1 MLFLIQWWTGVVTNQ
16 QGMVVVALQTKAFSL
31 RALTLALTDHPPPV
45 VRESIW
51 AGRDLMFSG
60 HTLVLFSFARCPIT
74 YTLAAIGA
82 AVSTLSRKHYTAD
95 VVVFVVITEL
105 LKACAAC

>member
-1 MLFLIQWWTGVVTNQ
+1 MLFLIQWWMGVVTTQ
-16 QGMVVVALQTKAFSL
+16 QGMAVIGLQTKAFSL
-31 RALTLALTDHPPPV
+31 RALTLSLTDYPPPV

-60 HTLVLFSFARCPIT
+60 HTLVLFSFARCPVT
-74 YTLAAIGA
+74 YALAATGA
-82 AVSTLSRKHYTAD
+82 AVSTLSREHYTSD
-95 VVVFVVITEL
+95 VVVSVVVTEL